1 MNNMGDPNS
10 IIHELLQGLELARQL
25 QVYLHMPSSSQE
37 TRDLLIQKIIST
49 FEKALEMVNWKGPVP
64 AGESSQQPPGV
75 AVRMSDSPLS
85 SSPRSEDSDRDLK
98 DQDHNAFKKRN
109 TLPRWTK
116 QIRVTPGMGVEGPL
130 DDGYSWR
137 KYGQKD
143 ILGAMYPRGYYRC
156 THRNVQGCMATK
168 QVQRSDEDPT
178 IFEITYRGK
187 HTCTVAKNVGSS
199 STPLENQEPSLN
211 INPQQQQ
218 QQQQNILQSLEQQQ
232 PNELLLSLRKGLRV
246 QTENLDSPDKSF
258 APFRFPLS
266 TNIKTESQVF
276 PSPVL
281 ESNYAE
287 NFSSPSYMSPATS
300 GMSHFSVSPSGVNS
314 FGGNTNL
321 ASSGSQINEMIPAVT
336 SAANSSTVGLEFP
349 FEQFEFD
356 GQNFTFDNPRF
367 FS

>member
-1 MNNMGDPNS
+1 MGDPKS

-25 QVYLHMPSSSQE
+25 QVHLHMPSSSQE

-49 FEKALEMVNWKGPVP
+49 FEKVLEMVKWKGPVP
-64 AGESSQQPPGV
+64 AGESSQHPLG
-75 AVRMSDSPLS
+75 AALIRMSDSPLS
-85 SSPRSEDSDRDLK
+85 SEDSDRDLK
-98 DQDHNAFKKRN
+98 DQDPNAFKKRN

-143 ILGAMYPRGYYRC
+143 ILGALYPRGYYRC

-187 HTCTVAKNVGSS
+187 HTCTVAINVGSS
-199 STPLENQEPSLN
+199 SPIPLENQEPSLN
-211 INPQQQQ
+211 NTNIPQHQH
-218 QQQQNILQSLEQQQ
+218 QQNILQSHEQQQ
-232 PNELLLSLRKGLRV
+232 NELLLSLRKGLRV
-246 QTENLDSPDKSF
+246 QTENLDSPEQPLV
-258 APFRFPLS
+258 PFRFPLS
-266 TNIKTESQVF
+266 TNIKNESHVF

-281 ESNYAE
+281 E
-287 NFSSPSYMSPATS
+287 NFTSPSYVSPAAS
-300 GMSHFSVSPSGVNS
+300 GIGHFSVSPSGVVNS
-314 FGGNTNL
+314 FEGNPNL
-321 ASSGSQINEMIPAVT
+321 ANSESQINDMIPATTTT
-336 SAANSSTVGLEFP
+336 SAAPNSSTVGLEFP
-349 FEQFEFD
+349 FDQFEFD